1 MYQNSI
7 ETSTAKKLEFLTH
20 TFYYIRVGNFTVVQC
35 IVNQSVYAEMTLSS
49 RHMSYSGSLH
59 DQNLESI
66 AGLIRMLG
74 VEPNPNFLF
83 KGSPIEN
90 ERYLIYRY
98 MLSIFQIPKENVFTF
113 ESDDEFKKF
122 CTKYDFEYQ
131 SQSWFNRIY
140 ILDSENEAEA
150 YLIKNSLIFQELYFP
165 TDSTN
170 NYNLPS
176 LIDICKQKSVYN
188 FKLDFEEIFEI
199 LRRHNVTCLYHFTDI
214 SNIQSIK
221 KYGLLSS
228 KEINSRTII
237 PKYSSTSKSRQADA
251 DMGLDDYIRLSFVK
265 SHPMMFTA
273 MTTNRIRPQIIE
285 INPLIALMPN
295 VFFSDSNALRKGAN
309 IGGSAEDLQKVR
321 FDLVLGSTAYYNLPS
336 AKDKSYYQ
344 AEIIVKK
351 RIGPE
356 FFLNYN
362 SL

>member
-7 ETSTAKKLEFLTH
+7 DTRIAKKLEFLTH
-20 TFYYIRVGNFTVVQC
+20 TFYYVRVGNFTLVQC
-35 IVNQSVYAEMTLSS
+35 VVNQSIFAEMLLSS
-49 RHMSYSGSLH
+49 RFMSYSNSLH

-66 AGLIRMLG
+66 AGLIKLFG
-74 VEPNPNFLF
+74 IEPNPNFIF

-98 MLSIFQIPKENVFTF
+98 TLSIFQIPNENVYMF
-113 ESDDEFKKF
+113 ESDSDFKKF
-122 CTKYDFEYQ
+122 CTKYNFEYQ

-140 ILDSENEAEA
+140 ILDTENEAEA

-165 TDSTN
+165 SSSIND
-170 NYNLPS
+170 YNLPS
-176 LIDICKQKSVYN
+176 LKDICKQNSAYN
-188 FKLDFEEIFEI
+188 FKSDFREIYEI
-199 LRRHNVTCLYHFTDI
+199 LRSYNVTCLYHFTDK

-221 KYGLLSS
+221 RYGLLSP
-228 KEINSRTII
+228 KEINRTSII
-237 PKYSSTSKSRQADA
+237 PKYSSTSKSRQADF

-273 MTTNRIRPQIIE
+273 MTTNRITPQIIE
-285 INPLIALMPN
+285 INPLVALMPN
-295 VFFSDSNALRKGAN
+295 VFFSDRNALRKGAN

-321 FDLVLGSTAYYNLPS
+321 FDLVFGTTAYFDLPT
-336 AKDKSYYQ
+336 AKDKSCYQ
-344 AEIIVKK
+344 AEIIVKN